1 VVRGDV
7 LELVGGVQL
16 PAAKLVNEGLAGGPE
31 EECADNV
38 CIDDVRE
45 GIALLGEPMNI
56 VP

>member
-45 GIALLGEPMNI
+45 GIALLGEPTNI

>member
-7 LELVGGVQL
+7 QELVGGVQL
-16 PAAKLVNEGLAGGPE
+16 PAAKFVNEGLAGGPGE
-31 EECADNV
+31 ERADNV
-38 CIDDVRE
+38 CVDDVRE